1 MSRKPRQP
9 ENLSDLDEADD
20 ATVPRAEGAVP
31 TPMDR
36 FKTVTRRLL
45 GVPREQ
51 LLEAQRR
58 YENDRERRR
67 KANR

>member
-9 ENLSDLDEADD
+9 EHLSDLDEAGDD
-20 ATVPRAEGAVP
+20 AAPRAEGTVP

-45 GVPREQ
+45 GVSREQ

-58 YENDRERRR
+58 YENVRERRR
-67 KANR
+67 KTDR